1 MSIVPVS
8 TPSSYNVFLYFLEE
22 QKYEDSKLGI
32 MINVGKCRLVK
43 VIFSNIHK
51 ISDACVNILNRY
63 IVIAQCMRNVFTF
76 LWKNGVSGKI
86 KANLPPA
93 SPNITTIVQSL
104 TFLMLF
110 KDVLAPASFKKE
122 SRDYAL
128 CMTEY
133 KVQTIKLLPFYMT
146 DLLFIEL

>member
-51 ISDACVNILNRY
+51 VSDACTTSFIRY
-63 IVIAQCMRNVFTF
+63 IMIAQCMRNVFTF
-76 LWKNGVSGKI
+76 IACKFLWKNGVPRRI
-86 KANLPPA
+86 KAHLPQQPQA
-93 SPNITTIVQSL
+93 LQQLFSP
-104 TFLMLF
+104 TFLILF
-110 KDVLAPASFKKE
+110 KNFLAPHHLKKRAE
-122 SRDYAL
+122 TMHS
-128 CMTEY
+128 
-133 KVQTIKLLPFYMT
+133 I
-146 DLLFIEL
+146 

>member
-8 TPSSYNVFLYFLEE
+8 TPSSYNIFLYFLEE

-86 KANLPPA
+86 KANLPQHPQ
-93 SPNITTIVQSL
+93 TLQQ
-104 TFLMLF
+104 LF
-110 KDVLAPASFKKE
+110 SHP
-122 SRDYAL
+122 
-128 CMTEY
+128 
-133 KVQTIKLLPFYMT
+133 PF
-146 DLLFIEL
+146 